1 MPCGDAHPLCLCSC
15 PSRHPAFGTLVELVL
30 ENTLQNIL
38 LEASRGEVVL
48 TARPRVIALPPSPF
62 RR

>member
-1 MPCGDAHPLCLCSC
+1 M
-15 PSRHPAFGTLVELVL
+15 VL

-38 LEASRGEVVL
+38 VEASCGEVVL
-48 TARPRVIALPPSPF
+48 TAQPKVIALPPRPF

>member
-1 MPCGDAHPLCLCSC
+1 M
-15 PSRHPAFGTLVELVL
+15 ELVL

-38 LEASRGEVVL
+38 MEASRGEVVL

>member
-1 MPCGDAHPLCLCSC
+1 M
-15 PSRHPAFGTLVELVL
+15 VL

-38 LEASRGEVVL
+38 VEASCGEVVL

-62 RR
+62 QR